1 MNSSNG
7 TTFRELLQASFKSND
22 TEEWLDVHFT
32 RPIGLVFALFWN
44 RFGVHPNVI
53 TILSIF
59 LGIAAGYMFVFT
71 DLWHNLAGVVLLMF
85 ANFCD
90 STDGQMARLTGK
102 KTLIGR
108 MLDGFSGDVWF
119 FCIYAAFAYR
129 LMDETIPFTDCTW
142 GLLSWVLA
150 VVAGLI
156 CHSPQSSLSDYY
168 RQIHLF
174 FLKGKEGSELDNYAQ
189 QRAIYESLPKSQLLA
204 RTFYF
209 NYSNYCK
216 SQEKR
221 TPVFQKFFAAVC
233 STYKGDEDMPGGLRQ
248 EFRGTSLDN
257 PELSSGIQ
265 YGIGGGSG
273 TTMYPESDFS
283 NSSII
288 SGGTIEI
295 PYRPH
300 LTVADLTQKD
310 GSIGTVSIKRI
321 GLSAKVYEGAT
332 DASMAKGAGHY
343 TGSGLYDGNIG
354 LFGHN
359 RGSHAYFAKLKNAK
373 VGDTVTYTTNQG
385 IRTYEVT
392 FVGTIGST
400 DYSYLNEMGD
410 NRITM
415 ITCIANQPSLRLC
428 VQAVEI

>member
-1 MNSSNG
+1 MKRKTIPILVLTLALMASMAVSASAADYSF
-7 TTFRELLQASFKSND
+7 TTDPKPDYYGSTNYEDLYD
-22 TEEWLDVHFT
+22 
-32 RPIGLVFALFWN
+32 
-44 RFGVHPNVI
+44 
-53 TILSIF
+53 
-59 LGIAAGYMFVFT
+59 AGY
-71 DLWHNLAGVVLLMF
+71 NYG
-85 ANFCD
+85 
-90 STDGQMARLTGK
+90 ARNQ
-102 KTLIGR
+102 I
-108 MLDGFSGDVWF
+108 DYD
-119 FCIYAAFAYR
+119 
-129 LMDETIPFTDCTW
+129 IPELKY
-142 GLLSWVLA
+142 GLSQEFLE
-150 VVAGLI
+150 
-156 CHSPQSSLSDYY
+156 SSL
-168 RQIHLF
+168 
-174 FLKGKEGSELDNYAQ
+174 N
-189 QRAIYESLPKSQLLA
+189 
-204 RTFYF
+204 
-209 NYSNYCK
+209 
-216 SQEKR
+216 
-221 TPVFQKFFAAVC
+221 
-233 STYKGDEDMPGGLRQ
+233 
-248 EFRGTSLDN
+248 N
-257 PELSSGIQ
+257 PYLSSGIQ

-428 VQAVEI
+428 VQAVEIR

>member
-1 MNSSNG
+1 
-7 TTFRELLQASFKSND
+7 
-22 TEEWLDVHFT
+22 
-32 RPIGLVFALFWN
+32 
-44 RFGVHPNVI
+44 
-53 TILSIF
+53 
-59 LGIAAGYMFVFT
+59 
-71 DLWHNLAGVVLLMF
+71 
-85 ANFCD
+85 
-90 STDGQMARLTGK
+90 
-102 KTLIGR
+102 
-108 MLDGFSGDVWF
+108 
-119 FCIYAAFAYR
+119 
-129 LMDETIPFTDCTW
+129 
-142 GLLSWVLA
+142 
-150 VVAGLI
+150 
-156 CHSPQSSLSDYY
+156 
-168 RQIHLF
+168 
-174 FLKGKEGSELDNYAQ
+174 
-189 QRAIYESLPKSQLLA
+189 
-204 RTFYF
+204 
-209 NYSNYCK
+209 
-216 SQEKR
+216 
-221 TPVFQKFFAAVC
+221 
-233 STYKGDEDMPGGLRQ
+233 
-248 EFRGTSLDN
+248 
-257 PELSSGIQ
+257 
-265 YGIGGGSG
+265 
-273 TTMYPESDFS
+273 MYPDSDFS